1 MPPTRTTLGKI
12 INISFT
18 VKSTGTSHG
27 KSNDGDSTPESYLLD
42 EMKGFGNFQQ
52 YVLVPKEEIVK
63 LQDWDLSPM

>member
-1 MPPTRTTLGKI
+1 M
-12 INISFT
+12 
-18 VKSTGTSHG
+18 KSTGTTRG

-52 YVLVPKEEIVK
+52 YVLVPKEDIVK